1 MLSSIL
7 QRRVK
12 TDGAYEDEVTL
23 KDAVTTT
30 YLGMHRHDFPSIF

>member
-1 MLSSIL
+1 MLASIL

-12 TDGAYEDEVTL
+12 TDGVYEDEVTL

-30 YLGMHRHDFPSIF
+30 YLGMHFYGFPSTL